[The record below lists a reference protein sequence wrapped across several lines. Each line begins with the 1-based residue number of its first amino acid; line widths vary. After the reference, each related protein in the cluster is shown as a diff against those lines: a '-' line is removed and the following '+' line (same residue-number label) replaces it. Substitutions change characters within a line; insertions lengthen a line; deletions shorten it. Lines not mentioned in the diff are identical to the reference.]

1 MGGLFIAT
9 APHLPMRNRLIDAD
23 EVALP
28 NGFVVPESRGLPVN
42 QFLGAGTLALAVHET
57 DAPFVQYVPLSVV
70 ARPGDY
76 IQLNPHAELGFESP
90 GFGMLVG
97 QLEQDELDRI
107 VEDGV
112 ALVKQASLTNYSLVG
127 VSG

>member
-9 APHLPMRNRLIDAD
+9 ASHLPMRNRLIDVD

-57 DAPFVQYVPLSVV
+57 DAPFVQYVPLSVE

-76 IQLNPHAELGFESP
+76 IQLNPHTELGFESA
-90 GFGMLVG
+90 GFGTLVG
-97 QLEQDELDRI
+97 RVEQSELDRI

-112 ALVKQASLTNYSLVG
+112 ALVKQASLGSYSLVG
-127 VSG
+127 ASG